1 MDSVFNLFFFL
12 IGAIAIWISGTK
24 LAIYA
29 DEIGE
34 RTKVSKAFIGAF
46 LLAFTTSLPEV
57 ITTITASA
65 LDNPKL
71 AVNNLIGGVPLQTCM
86 LAIVDLFFVRG
97 SSLSYLTPTV
107 SLVLTG
113 VFLII
118 QLGFIV
124 FAYSFGEITSIF
136 GVGIWPITF
145 FIFYIVMLKALH
157 SHQNAEKWIPVDLP
171 SREVAKKLP
180 FQKNITK
187 LPNLALGIYFFIACS
202 IVLVAGWDVAYFADT
217 LSTQVGISS
226 SFVGATFVA
235 LATSLPELSTTYGAI
250 KIKAYT
256 MAFANIFGSNTL
268 MMAVFLIADIAY
280 RKGSIVA
287 SLDKP
292 SLLMAASG
300 IIVTCIYLWGI
311 LARQKKKIFMMGFD
325 SLLVLVVY
333 ILSLIALTMISQ

>member
-1 MDSVFNLFFFL
+1 MNFASNIAFFVF
-12 IGAIAIWISGTK
+12 GVIAIWISGTK

-34 RTKVSKAFIGAF
+34 RTKISKAFIGGF
-46 LLAFTTSLPEV
+46 LLAFTTSLPEI

-71 AVNNLIGGVPLQTCM
+71 AVNNLIGGIPLQTCM
-86 LAIVDLFFVRG
+86 LAVVDLFFVKG
-97 SSLSYLTPTV
+97 ASLSYLIPTV

-113 VFLII
+113 IFLII

-136 GVGIWPITF
+136 GVGIWPIVF

-157 SHQNAEKWIPVDLP
+157 SHQNNEKWTPVDIP
-171 SREVAKKLP
+171 SKELSKKLP
-180 FQKNITK
+180 SLKKIAKISNRR
-187 LPNLALGIYFFIACS
+187 LGMCFFIACI
-202 IVLVAGWDVAYFADT
+202 IVLIAGWDVAYFADI
-217 LSTQVGISS
+217 LSFQSGISS

-268 MMAVFLIADIAY
+268 MIAVFLIADIAY
-280 RKGSIVA
+280 RKGSIIT

-292 SLLMAASG
+292 ALLMTGSG

-325 SLLVLVVY
+325 SLIVLAVYISSLVL
-333 ILSLIALTMISQ
+333 LIFVS